1 MSLKN
6 LKPVWLIPKKKP
18 KTSKMSTRNIVRK
31 HLKEWNMD
39 DDIRDLA
46 KEEDIKEEK
55 EYLKVEKEIQEYS
68 DKLMRRRLKK

>member
-1 MSLKN
+1 M
-6 LKPVWLIPKKKP
+6 KPAWLIPKKKP